1 MKLVCCVV
9 GSLKDFGLPYRL
21 VCCVIGLLKDFGLP
35 CRLVCILSVKR
46 STGDGFA
53 ALGCVCSSDLVNQ

>member
-1 MKLVCCVV
+1 VKLVCCVV
-9 GSLKDFGLPYRL
+9 GS
-21 VCCVIGLLKDFGLP
+21 LKDFGLP